1 MLKRRIDIATT
12 NYWKLDIDYSM
23 SFFYFYFILLIGDLM
38 NFRELKTLKFSVIY
52 NRKIDVYNYKSINFL
67 SDEKITIDS
76 LNIYGDDLKVVS
88 IDGYKI
94 TIKGILKRVD
104 LDEIF
109 S

>member
-1 MLKRRIDIATT
+1 
-12 NYWKLDIDYSM
+12 
-23 SFFYFYFILLIGDLM
+23 M

>member
-1 MLKRRIDIATT
+1 
-12 NYWKLDIDYSM
+12 
-23 SFFYFYFILLIGDLM
+23 M
-38 NFRELKTLKFSVIY
+38 NFRELKTLKFSVVY

-104 LDEIF
+104 IDEIF

>member
-1 MLKRRIDIATT
+1 
-12 NYWKLDIDYSM
+12 M

-38 NFRELKTLKFSVIY
+38 NFRELKTLKFSVVY

-94 TIKGILKRVD
+94 TIKGIIKRVD

>member
-1 MLKRRIDIATT
+1 
-12 NYWKLDIDYSM
+12 
-23 SFFYFYFILLIGDLM
+23 M

-52 NRKIDVYNYKSINFL
+52 NRKIDVYNYKSRNFL

>member
-1 MLKRRIDIATT
+1 
-12 NYWKLDIDYSM
+12 
-23 SFFYFYFILLIGDLM
+23 M
-38 NFRELKTLKFSVIY
+38 NFRELKTLKFSVVY

-94 TIKGILKRVD
+94 TIKGIIKRVD

>member
-1 MLKRRIDIATT
+1 
-12 NYWKLDIDYSM
+12 M